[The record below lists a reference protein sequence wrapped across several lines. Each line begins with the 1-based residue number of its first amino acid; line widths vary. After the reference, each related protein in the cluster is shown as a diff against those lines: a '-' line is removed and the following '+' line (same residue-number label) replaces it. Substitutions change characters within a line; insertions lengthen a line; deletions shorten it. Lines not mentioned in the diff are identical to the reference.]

1 MADPDSAKT
10 LTGLLN
16 GIAQGTYYGNSEIT
30 DDLLKS
36 ELYPEVPVDQFRALL
51 DKMKG
56 LIKTKKQGGIT
67 AEQAAVIAKFWKNH
81 KTKIKENMITQTR
94 WENSLKGMNWRI
106 DLKSQSSLPNQENAP
121 VAIVEM
127 EIGKNDKESDFLYL
141 EFNET
146 KINHMIKQLTAVEEQ
161 LTALTQST

>member
-1 MADPDSAKT
+1 MDINQMDAF
-10 LTGLLN
+10 LT
-16 GIAQGTYYGNSEIT
+16 AQ
-30 DDLLKS
+30 
-36 ELYPEVPVDQFRALL
+36 
-51 DKMKG
+51 
-56 LIKTKKQGGIT
+56 TKKQGGIT